1 MKKIL
6 IILFVVTFVLL
17 GWYTSKNLP
26 KNTEETIPTETT
38 AVGPRNTTY
47 MIEGKSVTL
56 VNGYNEESIDPNSA
70 TKIVTKY
77 FGNELETDLNND
89 GRKDVVFLITQNNGG
104 SGTFYYVVAALNTEA
119 GWIGSQATLLGDR
132 IAPQTTELSQN
143 PNHKNVIV
151 VNYADRLPGEPMT
164 TQPSQGQS
172 LYLKLDLE
180 SLQFG
185 QVEANFEGESD
196 PNIMTLEMKTWT
208 WIKTTYTNDTEL
220 VPNNREAFTLTLKD
234 DGTFSAS
241 TDCNSM
247 GGKYEAV
254 DKQITFGN
262 IAMTKMF
269 CENSQEQDFA
279 TILTETK
286 SFTFTNN
293 GELIF
298 ELKSDKGSAIFR

>member
-1 MKKIL
+1 
-6 IILFVVTFVLL
+6 
-17 GWYTSKNLP
+17 
-26 KNTEETIPTETT
+26 
-38 AVGPRNTTY
+38 
-47 MIEGKSVTL
+47 
-56 VNGYNEESIDPNSA
+56 
-70 TKIVTKY
+70 
-77 FGNELETDLNND
+77 
-89 GRKDVVFLITQNNGG
+89 
-104 SGTFYYVVAALNTEA
+104 
-119 GWIGSQATLLGDR
+119 
-132 IAPQTTELSQN
+132 
-143 PNHKNVIV
+143 
-151 VNYADRLPGEPMT
+151 MT

-262 IAMTKMF
+262 ILYDEDVLRKFSRTRLCHNPNRDKIIHLYKQWRI
-269 CENSQEQDFA
+269 N
-279 TILTETK
+279 
-286 SFTFTNN
+286 
-293 GELIF
+293 F